1 MANRFSI
8 LLLMCIVVAAMPARA
23 DVQSENKA
31 VIQGFVAAGNNRD
44 YDRLS
49 KYVADDVVRHCQA
62 TPGLEVNNL
71 DQFIAF
77 MEADVAICPDSRVD
91 VQQMVADGD
100 RVAIWATYT
109 GTQEGAMGP
118 FPPSGKQMVLEFAAI
133 FRFEESK
140 IAELW
145 VLWDNMAALA
155 QLGHFP
161 PKQTD

>member
-1 MANRFSI
+1 VTIRSLFP
-8 LLLMCIVVAAMPARA
+8 LLMCILVVAVPALA

-31 VIQGFVAAGNNRD
+31 VVQGFVAAGNNRD
-44 YDRLS
+44 YARLS
-49 KYVADDVVRHCQA
+49 KYVSDDVVRHCQS
-62 TPGLEVNNL
+62 TPGLEVSNL

-77 MEADVAICPDSRVD
+77 MKADAAVCPDSRVN
-91 VQQMVADGD
+91 VQQLVAEGD

-118 FPPSGKQMVLEFAAI
+118 FPPSGKEMVLEFAAI
-133 FRFEESK
+133 FRFEDNK

-145 VLWDNMAALA
+145 VIWDNMAALS

-161 PKQTD
+161 PKETD

>member
-1 MANRFSI
+1 MTLRPSI
-8 LLLMCIVVAAMPARA
+8 LLIMCIIAIAMPALA
-23 DVQSENKA
+23 DSQSEHKS
-31 VIQGFVAAGNNRD
+31 VIQSFVTAGNNRD

-62 TPGLEVNNL
+62 TPGLEVSSL

-77 MEADVAICPDSRVD
+77 MEADAAVCPDSRVD
-91 VQQMVADGD
+91 VRQMVAEGD

-118 FPPSGKQMVLEFAAI
+118 FPPSGKQMILEFAAI

-140 IAELW
+140 IVEFW
-145 VLWDNMAALA
+145 VIWDNMAALS

-161 PKQTD
+161 PKESG